1 MKKNLWMRKR
11 MVPRTMQNFSP
22 LRGTRI
28 ALTLI
33 LIIFVLA
40 SGCINYLPGLTSK
53 DGEGAG
59 MADPEN
65 PYDFNEDD
73 LMHAPGIPTVVPA
86 AGITPQ
92 KSDLV
97 IEVTPIVTPDPYP
110 VLHGT
115 RINETLQSSRLDRI
129 SEFEKT
135 YTLRGNATGLL
146 VNVVEGPLYIAF
158 EVKPMFDCLA
168 SPTSC
173 RGNMENPVQRPYM
186 TITVRDNAT
195 HEIIAKDGYAREFSS
210 DTGSYQITVESE
222 EGSSTSTPGPRY
234 IIIYKEGTFHITL
247 EGNYLD
253 VSLRVATGASPTTQ
267 ELVVSGAAP
276 TPAPSTPE
284 EEEWW

>member
-1 MKKNLWMRKR
+1 
-11 MVPRTMQNFSP
+11 MVPGTMQNFFP
-22 LRGTRI
+22 LLGARI
-28 ALTLI
+28 ALMLI
-33 LIIFVLA
+33 LMIFVLA
-40 SGCINYLPGLTSK
+40 SGCINYIPGLTSE

-59 MADPEN
+59 MTDPEN
-65 PYDFNEDD
+65 PYDFNEED
-73 LMHAPGIPTVVPA
+73 LMHAPSIPGGDSSAAPA
-86 AGITPQ
+86 AGITPI

-97 IEVTPIVTPDPYP
+97 IEVMPIVTPDPYP

-135 YTLRGNATGLL
+135 YVLRGNATGLL

-210 DTGSYQITVESE
+210 DTGNYQINIESE

-253 VSLRVATGASPTTQ
+253 VNIRVATGASPTTQ
-267 ELVVSGAAP
+267 ELVVSGAA
-276 TPAPSTPE
+276 TAPAPSTPE

>member
-1 MKKNLWMRKR
+1 MIL
-11 MVPRTMQNFSP
+11 RTMQNFSL
-22 LRGTRI
+22 LRGARI
-28 ALTLI
+28 ALTFI
-33 LIIFVLA
+33 LMLFVLA
-40 SGCINYLPGLTSK
+40 SGCINYLPGHMSTDS
-53 DGEGAG
+53 EVPG

-65 PYDFNEDD
+65 PYDFHEED
-73 LMHAPGIPTVVPA
+73 LLHAPAIPAADSAAIPV

-97 IEVTPIVTPDPYP
+97 IEVLPIVTPDPYP

-115 RINETLQSSRLDRI
+115 RINDTALYSRLDRI
-129 SEFEKT
+129 SEFDKT
-135 YTLRGNATGLL
+135 YILRGNATGLL
-146 VNVVEGPLYIAF
+146 VNVVEGPLYIVF

-168 SPTSC
+168 SPSSC

-186 TITVRDNAT
+186 TITVRDNTT

-276 TPAPSTPE
+276 APAPSTPE
-284 EEEWW
+284 EEGWW